1 MEPLA
6 WRMQPSSLLRVN
18 TGRFSR
24 EESLKLAGTCQASVV
39 QWHRVPAVTPVHI
52 HLLILD

>member
-18 TGRFSR
+18 RGRFSR
-24 EESLKLAGTCQASVV
+24 EESLKLARTCQASVV

-52 HLLILD
+52 NLLILD